1 MMVMMRTMRTMMMTL
16 TTWQGVQRKER
27 DIIEFTNR
35 LGEEQ
40 ASVSGIILI
49 IIIVPIFIVIIVI

>member
-1 MMVMMRTMRTMMMTL
+1 MMTL

-27 DIIEFTNR
+27 DIAEFTNR

-40 ASVSGIILI
+40 ASVSGNIIL
-49 IIIVPIFIVIIVI
+49 IIIVPIFFVIIVI